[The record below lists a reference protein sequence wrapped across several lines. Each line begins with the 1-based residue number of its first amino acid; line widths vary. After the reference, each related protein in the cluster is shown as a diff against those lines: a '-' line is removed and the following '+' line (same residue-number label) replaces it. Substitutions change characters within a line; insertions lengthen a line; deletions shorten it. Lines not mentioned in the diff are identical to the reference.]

1 MQRIAIS
8 ARSAGPA
15 LTSARVASVP
25 WAIGMVLAYPLGVVA
40 RFALGHVPNV
50 VSLAPIATT
59 PRGFLAGANR
69 GILASMSWHRTPTD
83 DAWKQAHLAMVEGL
97 GKRLWL
103 GCDGCQHSVMVA
115 PRALADRHGLHM
127 QTPLLTLSR
136 ALRCTR
142 CGERKGQA
150 RLEPHGYG
158 SRR

>member
-1 MQRIAIS
+1 
-8 ARSAGPA
+8 
-15 LTSARVASVP
+15 VP
-25 WAIGMVLAYPLGVVA
+25 ITTIGC
-40 RFALGHVPNV
+40 
-50 VSLAPIATT
+50 
-59 PRGFLAGANR
+59 GFPTLANR
-69 GILASMSWHRTPTD
+69 GKLAGMSWHRTPTD
-83 DAWKQAHLAMVEGL
+83 DAWRQAHLAMVEGL

-103 GCDGCQHSVMVA
+103 GCDHCQHTVMIA
-115 PRALADRHGLHM
+115 PRELADRHGLDM